1 MITYLFIFAF
11 YTFRQQ
17 DIRLLVNL
25 TLYWYCSFFIVYYW
39 ILLAF
44 AFCVC
49 LFNGER
55 RSSLMNLQMILQFK
69 RSRRGPNVIG
79 IRWLG
84 AWDLLAR
91 VAIAGRSIS
100 NCSVTSVQLVFLLY
114 AYLYCLRLVT
124 SVAATIKRW

>member
-1 MITYLFIFAF
+1 M
-11 YTFRQQ
+11 
-17 DIRLLVNL
+17 LV
-25 TLYWYCSFFIVYYW
+25 
-39 ILLAF
+39 F

-124 SVAATIKRW
+124 SVAATIKR